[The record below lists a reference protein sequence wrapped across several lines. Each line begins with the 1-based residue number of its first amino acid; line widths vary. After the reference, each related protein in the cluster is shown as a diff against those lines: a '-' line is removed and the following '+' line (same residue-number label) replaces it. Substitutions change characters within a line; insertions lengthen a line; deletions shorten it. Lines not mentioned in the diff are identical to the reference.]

1 MIFSAMVTFQMLQ
14 LQTTAKVMGDNVIIF
29 QNKATDKKNLIFAKW
44 YDISPSL
51 HRVLVYGKEVV
62 KATHPC

>member
-29 QNKATDKKNLIFAKW
+29 QNKATDQKKL
-44 YDISPSL
+44 DL
-51 HRVLVYGKEVV
+51 CQVV
-62 KATHPC
+62 